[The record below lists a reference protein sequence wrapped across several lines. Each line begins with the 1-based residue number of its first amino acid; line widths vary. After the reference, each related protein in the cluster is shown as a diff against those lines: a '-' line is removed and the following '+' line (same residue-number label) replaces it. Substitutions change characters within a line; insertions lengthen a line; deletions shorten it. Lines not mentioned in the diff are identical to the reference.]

1 MGKKDRTIEQPGM
14 KIYLAGAGL
23 ANAPIIFLA
32 TILPSMGLGIKAVT
46 AISFLAIFAGAVI
59 AGFMVA
65 GKVLSRYVTVGGMT
79 GLFGFLFY
87 IVFVLIFVQI
97 LTGDFWTA
105 MVFVMGGCIGGMIR
119 RKRRESLLKEIAVP

>member
-1 MGKKDRTIEQPGM
+1 MGTKNRTIEQPGI

-23 ANAPIIFLA
+23 ANAPMIFVV
-32 TILPSMGLGIKAVT
+32 IFISSMDQGIKTVT
-46 AISFLAIFAGAVI
+46 AISFLAIFVGAVI

-87 IVFVLIFVQI
+87 IVFVLIFFKI

-105 MVFVMGGCIGGMIR
+105 MVFVIGGCIGGNLRSIR
-119 RKRRESLLKEIAVP
+119 KVAREKLL